1 VARLLAD
8 PAGVMVMLSCG
19 ACATVSLPC
28 CATASPIWCRCERVC
43 RRSTTSH
50 GGIGTGDAHTLGHGI
65 RHLCRRYGISDPPAV
80 GVPRPITP
88 GDKRALNKRIVE
100 ALANQCYW
108 LELDNAPGQRVR
120 AYRKAAWAIE
130 DLEKDVGLIYRQMGR
145 KGLEGVENVGP
156 RLAEVVGDLINE
168 VLPSQT
174 AQDGRAST
182 VAALSHGRIPPF
194 DKEGIL

>member
-1 VARLLAD
+1 
-8 PAGVMVMLSCG
+8 MLFYFSRVN
-19 ACATVSLPC
+19 ALPDSNRSI
-28 CATASPIWCRCERVC
+28 TASYGGVRSGDPHTIG
-43 RRSTTSH
+43 RR
-50 GGIGTGDAHTLGHGI
+50 I
-65 RHLCRRYGISDPPAV
+65 RELCRQYGIADRM
-80 GVPRPITP
+80 PRPIIP
-88 GDKRALNKRIVE
+88 GDKRALNKHIVE

-108 LELDNAPGQRVR
+108 MELDNAPGQRAW
-120 AYRKAAWAIE
+120 AYWKAAWTIE
-130 DLEKDVGLIYRQMGR
+130 DLPVLSDGPREQDVGLLYRQMGR
-145 KGLEGVENVGP
+145 KGLEDVENVGP